1 MNAETNQYCLSP
13 SASVRAGAILA
24 LSVIAAAAAVAAQ
37 SSDSANNTRSQTVS
51 VADLD
56 LSTPDGMSAARKR
69 VQKTAQRLCFQL
81 ADPADLS
88 HQANYV
94 KCVDEAVTGAMHQ
107 VTGSAPGSVA
117 QSRAGQHDAR

>member
-1 MNAETNQYCLSP
+1 MNAETNLSRL
-13 SASVRAGAILA
+13 SLRASVRAGAILT

-56 LSTPDGMSAARKR
+56 LSTPEGMSAARKR

-81 ADPADLS
+81 ADPSDLS
-88 HQANYV
+88 HQSNFV
-94 KCVDEAVTGAMHQ
+94 KCVDEAVIGAMHQ
-107 VTGSAPGSVA
+107 LTGPALGSVA
-117 QSRAGQHDAR
+117 QSRAEQRNAR

>member
-1 MNAETNQYCLSP
+1 MNAETNRYCLNP
-13 SASVRAGAILA
+13 SASVRAAAILM
-24 LSVIAAAAAVAAQ
+24 LSAIAAAAAVAAQ
-37 SSDSANNTRSQTVS
+37 SAENVNQTRSQAVS
-51 VADLD
+51 VRDLD
-56 LSTPDGMSAARKR
+56 LSTPEGMKAARKR

-107 VTGSAPGSVA
+107 VTDP
-117 QSRAGQHDAR
+117 R

>member
-1 MNAETNQYCLSP
+1 MNAETNRYCLNP
-13 SASVRAGAILA
+13 SASVRAAAILM
-24 LSVIAAAAAVAAQ
+24 LSAIAAAAQ
-37 SSDSANNTRSQTVS
+37 SAENVNQTRSQAVS
-51 VADLD
+51 VRDLD
-56 LSTPDGMSAARKR
+56 LSTPEGMKAARKR

-117 QSRAGQHDAR
+117 QSRGGQHDAR